1 MLVAEYL
8 ERLEHRTMKI
18 YLKEKIGDPELF
30 TGRREELAS
39 LLRWT
44 DRIKREISLSTAILS
59 RRKTGKTVLL
69 QRLYNITF
77 HKNDMVIPFYFE
89 IRETDQWLSDFSVE
103 FFLTFLYQYI
113 AFKTRKCEY
122 ITYSKDNLDRA
133 LKTVQKEKLCYLA
146 DIIEDIE
153 YSRNHGHLDNLW
165 NLAKETPRIV
175 AQYNDERVVQII
187 DEFQYLNKYIFR
199 DQACQNPI
207 KNLAG
212 SYLHT
217 CEYKN
222 APLLVSGSWVGWLMN
237 DLITMLPGRFL
248 KLIMKNIPEDEAIDM
263 VFKYSLIDDVPI
275 TEETAFLIARLTEGN
290 PFYISALFRSRIS
303 HNDLTTQAGL
313 MNTFE
318 FETLHQEGQI
328 RDAWLEYITSAFQR
342 VNGQTAID
350 IVLYLSK
357 HRHRYVSRKE
367 LKDNLNIDMTA
378 AELERKLEALAY
390 SDIIDQNKSLY
401 CGVQDNIFDK
411 VFRSKYS
418 DDIEK
423 FVIKEAP
430 SEYRALFEDMQKRYK
445 KLSGK
450 YSRYKGAFAEFII
463 CSHLRDNAYLNNNRF
478 KSMIQNM
485 PADFQFTEYG
495 QVGSLISPPLQKPEF
510 QIDILARPR
519 ESGYAFIAEVKNR
532 KAKFSVKE
540 ASDFLAKA
548 EKVQELEQIR
558 QAVLCVFSF
567 GGFYKNTIAFFQNH
581 NIAYSDDSRW
591 LAQ

>member
-1 MLVAEYL
+1 
-8 ERLEHRTMKI
+8 MKI
-18 YLKEKIGDPELF
+18 YLKEKIGNPELF

-39 LLRWT
+39 LLRWI
-44 DRIKREISLSTAILS
+44 DRIKREISPSTAILS
-59 RRKTGKTVLL
+59 RRKTGKTALL

-77 HKNDMVIPFYFE
+77 HKNDGVIPFYFE

-263 VFKYSLIDDVPI
+263 VFKYSLIDDAPV

-290 PFYISALFRSRIS
+290 PFYLSALFRSRIA
-303 HNDLTTQAGL
+303 HNDLTTQTGL

-357 HRHRYVSRKE
+357 HRSRSVSRKE
-367 LKDNLNIDMTA
+367 LKDNLNLDMTN

-423 FVIKEAP
+423 FVIEEAP
-430 SEYRALFEDMQKRYK
+430 LEYWALFEDIQKRYK

-450 YSRYKGAFAEFII
+450 YNRYKGAFAEFMI
-463 CSHLRDNAYLNNNRF
+463 CSHLRDNAWQNNDCF
-478 KSMIQNM
+478 KSMIQNT
-485 PADFQFTEYG
+485 PDDFQFTEYDR
-495 QVGSLISPPLQKPEF
+495 VGSFISPPLQKLEF
-510 QIDILARPR
+510 QIDILAQPK
-519 ESGYAFIAEVKNR
+519 EPGYALIGEVKNR
-532 KAKFSVKE
+532 KAKFAIKE

-548 EKVQELEQIR
+548 EKLAELEKIPQT
-558 QAVLCVFSF
+558 VLCVFSF
-567 GGFYKNTIAFFQNH
+567 GGFYINTLKFFEDH
-581 NIAYSDDSRW
+581 NIAWSDDSRW